1 MWAELPELLMHIINW
16 KTIFCVCTW
25 LKFHELIKAS
35 IWTWQSI
42 QGMNVY
48 KQQRCIYH
56 FCWYSYSNIWASWFF
71 CPLQSFLLSDTT
83 LAVACPSLLPPL
95 AFPHQIFCS
104 RTTAA
109 PFLQSSPLIHTTDI
123 LAHRLVSLSLSL
135 PHTTCTPNSPSL
147 GHFSIECPSIYHR
160 SRGPL
165 LLLYRQTDSEGG
177 TVQIINLTTSSD
189 FTLQKMLLQVKVLY

>member
-1 MWAELPELLMHIINW
+1 MWAELPELLTHILNW
-16 KTIFCVCTW
+16 KTMLCVCTW
-25 LKFHELIKAS
+25 LKFHKLIKAS
-35 IWTWQSI
+35 IWTWKPI

-48 KQQRCIYH
+48 RRQRRIYH
-56 FCWYSYSNIWASWFF
+56 FCWDSYSNIWASWFF

-123 LAHRLVSLSLSL
+123 LAHRLVSLALSLSL
-135 PHTTCTPNSPSL
+135 IQRALQTLQVWAISASSARAFITGHEARCFYCTD
-147 GHFSIECPSIYHR
+147 
-160 SRGPL
+160 
-165 LLLYRQTDSEGG
+165 RQTAREGLFRS
-177 TVQIINLTTSSD
+177 LTWR
-189 FTLQKMLLQVKVLY
+189 QVAISHCKKCSYG